1 IGGAKQKERR
11 LYLHGV
17 IAFFCPMFARALA
30 VFVLVF
36 SCFLEATPQSNT
48 ASDDSLRIAPKTI
61 QITDNVSR
69 YILDYTISDELGLNQ
84 MFAPVGW
91 TEPIV
96 RLQFELRGIV
106 IGGTLGLQFAEKTH
120 VFEKDEG
127 FIVPANTKV
136 RIFNAGSSDLRLI
149 EVLRPAYTEQR
160 AEIFDSF

>member
-1 IGGAKQKERR
+1 
-11 LYLHGV
+11 
-17 IAFFCPMFARALA
+17 MFARSLTFFVM
-30 VFVLVF
+30 VFT
-36 SCFLEATPQSNT
+36 CFLQATPQS
-48 ASDDSLRIAPKTI
+48 APPHLDSLKITPKSI
-61 QITDNVSR
+61 LIMDNVER
-69 YILDYTISDELGLNQ
+69 TILDYTTNDGLGLNQ
-84 MFAPVGW
+84 MFAPTGW

-106 IGGTLGLQFAEKTH
+106 LEGTLGLQFEGGTREFK
-120 VFEKDEG
+120 KNDG